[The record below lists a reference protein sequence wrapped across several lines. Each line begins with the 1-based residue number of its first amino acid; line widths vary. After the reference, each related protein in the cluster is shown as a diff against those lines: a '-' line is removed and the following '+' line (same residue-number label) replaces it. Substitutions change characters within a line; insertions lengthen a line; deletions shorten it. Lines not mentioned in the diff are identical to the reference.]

1 MKVLVAEDDAMSRTL
16 LSRTLQRVGYEIIAV
31 EDGVE
36 ALAELMKEDATRL
49 ALSRLDDAAEGW
61 GRGLPSSP
69 AACRNRSLIVRAHG
83 VLKALGN
90 LAEHPSIHPRTP

>member
-36 ALAELMKEDATRL
+36 ALAELMKEDAPRL

-61 GRGLPSSP
+61 GRGLP
-69 AACRNRSLIVRAHG
+69 
-83 VLKALGN
+83 
-90 LAEHPSIHPRTP
+90 

>member
-36 ALAELMKEDATRL
+36 ALAELMKEDAPRL
-49 ALSRLDDAAEGW
+49 ALLDW
-61 GRGLPSSP
+61 VMP
-69 AACRNRSLIVRAHG
+69 
-83 VLKALGN
+83 LKDG
-90 LAEHPSIHPRTP
+90 